1 MYKVAII
8 EEIHKDG
15 LDLLKRHS
23 NFDYELIEDVSE
35 KNLIEKLPA
44 FDACTLRVSKLDEN
58 ILKHCQ
64 KLKAISRHGVGYD
77 NVDLDYIKKNKIS
90 LLVTATAVSY
100 THLTLPT
107 KA

>member
-15 LDLLKRHS
+15 LDLLKSHS

-44 FDACTLRVSKLDEN
+44 FDACTLRVSKLNET

-64 KLKAISRHGVGYD
+64 RLKVISRHGVG
-77 NVDLDYIKKNKIS
+77 
-90 LLVTATAVSY
+90 LVMIM
-100 THLTLPT
+100 LT
-107 KA
+107 

>member
-1 MYKVAII
+1 MCHQWVHSCLIFKNCLFCWLNQERSGEFDSPWDRQKIMYKVAII

-44 FDACTLRVSKLDEN
+44 FDACTLRVSKLDET

-64 KLKAISRHGVGYD
+64 KL
-77 NVDLDYIKKNKIS
+77 NS
-90 LLVTATAVSY
+90 LAQ
-100 THLTLPT
+100 
-107 KA
+107 K